1 MSRDRKQNI
10 EFGRV
15 SQEYL
20 ASPGGGAEPSDLF
33 QASRRRPGAG
43 LRPTPARQAVELSVV
58 LTITTARRFGPLSSV
73 RFIGFHSPHQLCQFL
88 REGRRNNVVECPPQV
103 APERQRELHWIERCG
118 RPTTHGHTSPRE
130 AFPAPIVLERTWRG
144 RVPFPTSATGFS
156 RPRRTKSATSCS
168 ASTPSANQGVRT
180 AGPLYTVG
188 VVDRTISAV
197 APLAGM
203 ESGYRISSNRC
214 KSEIVESN
222 RFSGH
227 RWRAV

>member
-118 RPTTHGHTSPRE
+118 RPTMHGHSSPRE
-130 AFPAPIVLERTWRG
+130 AFPAHIVFRKRTWRSG
-144 RVPFPTSATGFS
+144 VPFPRRELGFLGPTRVGRARASALS
-156 RPRRTKSATSCS
+156 SSS
-168 ASTPSANQGVRT
+168 
-180 AGPLYTVG
+180 AGP
-188 VVDRTISAV
+188 A
-197 APLAGM
+197 AG
-203 ESGYRISSNRC
+203 R
-214 KSEIVESN
+214 
-222 RFSGH
+222 
-227 RWRAV
+227 

>member
-103 APERQRELHWIERCG
+103 APSVSGNFIGSSGAGGQPRMGTPLQEKR
-118 RPTTHGHTSPRE
+118 SPRLLCLE
-130 AFPAPIVLERTWRG
+130 NVPGGAAFHFNEES
-144 RVPFPTSATGFS
+144 VPLPPGH
-156 RPRRTKSATSCS
+156 PRRKNSKGHAGAGLPHCR
-168 ASTPSANQGVRT
+168 NQIG
-180 AGPLYTVG
+180 AL
-188 VVDRTISAV
+188 
-197 APLAGM
+197 
-203 ESGYRISSNRC
+203 
-214 KSEIVESN
+214 
-222 RFSGH
+222 
-227 RWRAV
+227 

>member
-1 MSRDRKQNI
+1 MWINRTNRRGPTRQSSCDSRTSGKK
-10 EFGRV
+10 GRGIFV
-15 SQEYL
+15 AFSQ
-20 ASPGGGAEPSDLF
+20 
-33 QASRRRPGAG
+33 
-43 LRPTPARQAVELSVV
+43 LRELGEQAVALGLLAEAERLYGPRDATYRFARVTLDPKGPNLRFSPTWDEICIELSPS
-58 LTITTARRFGPLSSV
+58 TITYPDQAWV
-73 RFIGFHSPHQLCQFL
+73 
-88 REGRRNNVVECPPQV
+88 
-103 APERQRELHWIERCG
+103 ERCG

-214 KSEIVESN
+214 ESEIVESN